1 MALLE
6 VNNLD
11 VRFAL
16 RQGEVRALRD
26 VSFTLDRGE
35 RLGIVGESGAGKSV
49 AAFTILNLITKP
61 GYIAGG
67 SIRFD
72 GQELTTLK
80 PKALQKIR
88 GNKISMIFQDPMMTL
103 NPVLTIG
110 DQMVECLKA
119 HRRIGSREARNV
131 ALNKLR
137 QVYIPSPEKRLDQY
151 PHELSGGMRQRI
163 IIAIA
168 LLLDPDII
176 VADEP
181 TTALDVTIQAE
192 IMTLLLELCEKHNV
206 ALILITHDLGVVSQ
220 VTQRT
225 LVMYAGRVIE
235 QGPTREIINDAQHP
249 YTQGLINALPQMATP
264 GHRLNQ
270 IPGAMPSLANIPPGC
285 AFHPRCSFSKDDAG
299 NLRRDCREQVPGF
312 VTSGNCRVACHM
324 VRDLV
329 DSEPRDNG
337 RSKTSQEVS

>member
-6 VNNLD
+6 VSKLD

-49 AAFTILNLITKP
+49 AAFSLLNLIAKP
-61 GYIAGG
+61 GFIAGG
-67 SIRFD
+67 RVSFE
-72 GQELTTLK
+72 GQTLNTMSERGLRK
-80 PKALQKIR
+80 VR
-88 GNKISMIFQDPMMTL
+88 GNRISMIFQDPMMTL
-103 NPVLTIG
+103 NPVLSIG
-110 DQMVECLKA
+110 EQMVECLKA
-119 HRRIGSREARNV
+119 HRRISSKAARAV
-131 ALNKLR
+131 ALDKLK
-137 QVYIPSPEKRLDQY
+137 QVQIPSPEKRLDQY

-176 VADEP
+176 IADEP

-192 IMTLLLELCEKHNV
+192 IMALLLDLCEQHNV
-206 ALILITHDLGVVSQ
+206 GLILITHDLGVVSQ
-220 VTQRT
+220 VTQRM

-235 QGPTREIINDAQHP
+235 QGPTREIINDPQHP

-264 GHRLNQ
+264 GEKLNQ
-270 IPGAMPSLANIPPGC
+270 IRGSMPSLSKLPSGC
-285 AFHPRCSFSKDDAG
+285 AFHPRCDFRIRQSGEPRAA
-299 NLRRDCREQVPGF
+299 CTEQVPGF
-312 VTSGNCRVACHM
+312 VESGNCRVACHM
-324 VRDLV
+324 VAEMLEDRRV
-329 DSEPRDNG
+329 KEETP
-337 RSKTSQEVS
+337 